1 MRVTI
6 IPDDGFVSVDGVGYS
21 ALDLSAVDPSVH
33 AVQWYGEEGEVEV
46 KNPITRKMVENRII
60 NSLSEF
66 QSAVEAWQLRVAE
79 TAETSTTINET
90 L

>member
-1 MRVTI
+1 MRITI
-6 IPDDGFVSVDGVGYS
+6 IPDDGFVSVDGIGYS
-21 ALDLSAVDPSVH
+21 ELDLSAIDPSVH
-33 AVQWYGEEGEVEV
+33 AVQWYGEDGEVEV

-66 QSAVEAWQLRVAE
+66 QSAIEAWQLRA
-79 TAETSTTINET
+79 AETSTTSNET